1 MQKYLCKHTAAL
13 LGASI
18 LLGAVLSSCNQ
29 IDLESTRNVQVSFK
43 SALTAPNAA
52 GDEPYDFTKAGFA
65 GYTTSFKDLGA
76 AQMTVPSPGTM
87 SGTFKVHT
95 IAANLWCYS
104 LAARGETPAVTLPSA
119 YTKTNADSSPDIE
132 GMVFCSETV
141 PLEGDG
147 PFEGVIR
154 PLTGAV
160 VLDIMDSKGKWTDKP
175 FSKVTM
181 TAAGGKALAG
191 DITLCLQE
199 ARVGELANAA
209 SAISFDC
216 TNLKV
221 GSADDPTGLGAV
233 VLPCEFTGTITI
245 EAERFSATLSVDQ
258 PLYLQAGYVKH
269 IVVDLAMAE
278 VESKIVKHFPYR
290 LGILGDSIST
300 FNGIIPSDHR
310 PYYPTTNS
318 VCADVDDWKKTYWG
332 HLIND
337 YWHCELDVNS
347 SWSGSCV
354 AAGDPSAV
362 RTPFVER
369 LDLFKD
375 PDTIIL
381 FGGTNDCQAVR
392 QIALGEYDYIS
403 PPEALNKYARFR
415 ESYIW
420 VIKTLQAKFPEAQI
434 ICILGN
440 HIEGEYGESVKE
452 IATHFELPL
461 IDFRGDTQVT
471 IYSELHPNTAG
482 HAHMA
487 QRIYE
492 ETLNLFQ

>member
-1 MQKYLCKHTAAL
+1 MQGFPWKFTGAL
-13 LGASI
+13 LGASL
-18 LLGAVLSSCNQ
+18 LLGAVLSSCNRV
-29 IDLESTRNVQVSFK
+29 DLEGTRNVQVSFK
-43 SALTAPNAA
+43 SAVTGPNAA
-52 GDEPYDFTKAGFA
+52 GDAPYDLIQTGHF
-65 GYTTSFKDLGA
+65 GYASSFKDLGA
-76 AQMTVPSPGTM
+76 VQLTVPSPGTL

-95 IAANLWCYS
+95 FASNLWCYD
-104 LAARGETPAVTLPSA
+104 LAARGETPAVSIPSRL
-119 YTKTNADSSPDIE
+119 TKSGAAAADVT
-132 GMVFCSETV
+132 GMVFCSDPV
-141 PLEGDG
+141 SLQGDG
-147 PFEGVIR
+147 PFEGVIH

-160 VLDIMDSKGKWTDKP
+160 VLDIMDSKGKWAGKP
-175 FSKVTM
+175 FTSVTM
-181 TAAGGKALAG
+181 TAADGKALAG

-199 ARVGELANAA
+199 ARVGELANPSSSIA
-209 SAISFDC
+209 FDC
-216 TNLKV
+216 SDLAV
-221 GSADDPTGLGAV
+221 GSADAPTGLGAV
-233 VLPCEFTGTITI
+233 VLPCAFTGTITI
-245 EAERFSATLSVDQ
+245 EAESFSASLSVDQ

-269 IVVDLAMAE
+269 ILVDLSMAD

-310 PYYPTTNS
+310 PYYPTTNA
-318 VCADVDDWKKTYWG
+318 VCADVDAWQKTYWG

-369 LDLFKD
+369 LDLFKN

-392 QIALGEYDYIS
+392 QIALGEYDYTS
-403 PPEALNKYARFR
+403 APEALNKYARFR

-420 VIKTLQAKFPEAQI
+420 VIKTLQAKFPEVQI

-452 IATHFELPL
+452 IATHFGLPL

-471 IYSELHPNTAG
+471 IYSELHPNAAG

-487 QRIYE
+487 ERIYN
-492 ETLNLFQ
+492 ETLPLFQ